1 MTSWIENDARNK
13 VYPSSTNGTT
23 HRFYL
28 LVRDDLVRRARRAT
42 ERGLC
47 QELLQKRCNYPDS
60 HPSKKQ
66 AHISACL
73 QRIYR
78 MGRTGVEPATHGFS
92 VHHSARKCWFN
103 KGLQAVFERKTRI
116 TTGIQ
121 VDVQVTDNSA
131 STAH

>member
-1 MTSWIENDARNK
+1 MTSWIENDTRNK

-60 HPSKKQ
+60 HPSKKVST
-66 AHISACL
+66 HKRL
-73 QRIYR
+73 
-78 MGRTGVEPATHGFS
+78 PAKDLPNGQDWS
-92 VHHSARKCWFN
+92 
-103 KGLQAVFERKTRI
+103 
-116 TTGIQ
+116 
-121 VDVQVTDNSA
+121 
-131 STAH
+131 